1 MKFFS
6 LLCNAFFVI
15 PLLLISCTVNTKAQ
29 EPKEISSWIEKD
41 MQSGET
47 ATFKSYFKNDSE
59 VTIEG
64 LSYEFT
70 SLKDSKSGKS
80 NIKQSGKFSA
90 KPRQKITLSTI
101 RLNSAQNVTKTFKLQ
116 LKIFHRDALIH
127 TDSLIIAP

>member
-1 MKFFS
+1 MKFIALIF
-6 LLCNAFFVI
+6 NAFFVI
-15 PLLLISCTVNTKAQ
+15 TLLLISCTVNTKAQ
-29 EPKEISSWIEKD
+29 ESKKVSSWIEKD
-41 MQSGET
+41 MQSKEK

-59 VTIEG
+59 ATIDG

-90 KPRQKITLSTI
+90 KPNQKITLSTI
-101 RLNSAQNVTKTFKLQ
+101 HLNSVQNETKTFKLQ
-116 LKIFHRDALIH
+116 LKIFHQDTLIH

>member
-1 MKFFS
+1 MNFIS
-6 LLCNAFFVI
+6 LIFNT
-15 PLLLISCTVNTKAQ
+15 LLIIPIFLFCYSADTMAQ
-29 EPKEISSWIEKD
+29 QPKKISSWIEKD
-41 MQSGET
+41 NQSGET

-59 VTIEG
+59 ATIEG

-70 SLKDSKSGKS
+70 SLKEAKSGKS

-90 KPRQKITLSTI
+90 EPQQKITLSTI
-101 RLNSAQNVTKTFKLQ
+101 RLNSTQNETKTFKLQ